1 MKHSGRQPKI
11 MSFVFETVTIYFVDK
26 GNIKYPDFSNETF
39 FSSLSE
45 WNKSISGTAQYSKGT
60 YKKFVWH

>member
-1 MKHSGRQPKI
+1 ML
-11 MSFVFETVTIYFVDK
+11 FVFETVTIYFVDK